1 MAIAA
6 NVAMAARSC
15 GCWRPNICMDE
26 LVAKLANKFCI
37 AAVEVGGAEGALD
50 GTGLPLVRFSSG
62 VVLEE

>member
-1 MAIAA
+1 
-6 NVAMAARSC
+6 
-15 GCWRPNICMDE
+15 MDE